1 MYLDHK
7 FGPRLSLSEI
17 TFLFDL
23 NLDLDQTLAQ
33 RKAERQA
40 KTKKLVTHWLWRSY
54 PKWPLV
60 Y

>member
-40 KTKKLVTHWLWRSY
+40 KTKKLVTHWL
-54 PKWPLV
+54 
-60 Y
+60 